1 MRRRKVTYPPPKTAT
16 KGPPPLLGANDPRN
30 PAGRTVS
37 INLSAVVGRSSIGL
51 GDRVR
56 ILSGLYAGE
65 AATVESVSGGVI
77 PAVMV
82 RTEAGRAREMLGVPV
97 APPRRGGAGG
107 RLAVDRSA
115 GGQRLVPVAEVVRL
129 LGDRRR

>member
-16 KGPPPLLGANDPRN
+16 KGPPPMLGANDPRN

-37 INLSAVVGRSSIGL
+37 INLTAVVGKSSIGL

-65 AATVESVSGGVI
+65 SAVVESEAGGVI

-82 RTEAGRAREMLGVPV
+82 RTDSGRTRRSRTIDLEAIRPGSTPV
-97 APPRRGGAGG
+97 EE
-107 RLAVDRSA
+107 
-115 GGQRLVPVAEVVRL
+115 AEGL
-129 LGDRRR
+129 PAES

>member
-16 KGPPPLLGANDPRN
+16 KGVPPLLGAADPRN

-37 INLSAVVGRSSIGL
+37 INLSAIVGRASIGI

-65 AATVESVSGGVI
+65 SAIVESVAGGVI
-77 PAVMV
+77 PAALV
-82 RTEAGRAREMLGVPV
+82 RTETGRARRARTIDLEPIRPGTTSPNDAVE
-97 APPRRGGAGG
+97 PPPE
-107 RLAVDRSA
+107 S
-115 GGQRLVPVAEVVRL
+115 
-129 LGDRRR
+129 